1 MKNIIILLG
10 LTIALAS
17 CGNSNGA
24 GTDKDANP
32 SDTTGRN
39 INPAVTDPNSNMADT
54 MRMKDS
60 VRVKDT
66 SIKDQTTTPK
76 KH

>member
-1 MKNIIILLG
+1 MKNIIFIFG
-10 LTIALAS
+10 LALAMSS

-24 GTDKDANP
+24 GNNPDATP

-39 INPAVTDPNSNMADT
+39 VNPAVNDPNSNMADT
-54 MRMKDS
+54 MRMRDS
-60 VRVKDT
+60 SRVKDT
-66 SIKDQTTTPK
+66 SIKDQTSKPK

>member
-1 MKNIIILLG
+1 MKKIVFILG
-10 LTIALAS
+10 LAISIAS

-24 GTDKDANP
+24 GNNPDATP

-39 INPAVTDPNSNMADT
+39 VNPAVNDPNSNMADT

-60 VRVKDT
+60 SRVKDT